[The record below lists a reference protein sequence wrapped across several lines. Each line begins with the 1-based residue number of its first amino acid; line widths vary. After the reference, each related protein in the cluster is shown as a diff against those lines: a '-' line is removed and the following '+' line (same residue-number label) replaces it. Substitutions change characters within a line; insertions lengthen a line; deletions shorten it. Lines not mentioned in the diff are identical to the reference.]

1 MYQSPHTHLAIARDR
16 HADLL
21 REARNLE
28 LARLA
33 TADRPSLLSRL
44 RERFAAS
51 ETKQPEPRAA

>member
-1 MYQSPHTHLAIARDR
+1 MHLAIMRDR
-16 HADLL
+16 HSDFL

-44 RERFAAS
+44 RERFAAAG
-51 ETKQPEPRAA
+51 TKRPEPRAAQS